1 MIFKTSAWG
10 QFISEAK
17 LTAFTRRRNSPKDLL
32 AILRPRLHAS
42 GSFWQRIFFIRF
54 TVLGSSPHG
63 DGVFGH
69 RKRSF
74 SKTLPRVDLFEHAVF
89 LLPFGRGGR
98 VKKELFENADVRPS
112 IYHLSEHA
120 LGSLG
125 IMQGHF
131 ACLFSFIEVRMSNI
145 IIEDRI
151 SLWNSEFESH
161 SVFVWTGMFLKM
173 VLLWTP
179 ISIIRMRK
187 DAFSLRSGY
196 VWTGPKKESE
206 LNDILIHFE
215 EFSNV
220 HGSDGSL
227 NATRSN
233 LAYKNCIKITLDP
246 GAIGHLVCSSLKF
259 I

>member
-1 MIFKTSAWG
+1 MLTSDRQFTTYQSMHLVLWG
-10 QFISEAK
+10 SCKGI
-17 LTAFTRRRNSPKDLL
+17 LL
-32 AILRPRLHAS
+32 
-42 GSFWQRIFFIRF
+42 
-54 TVLGSSPHG
+54 VC
-63 DGVFGH
+63 
-69 RKRSF
+69 
-74 SKTLPRVDLFEHAVF
+74 F
-89 LLPFGRGGR
+89 LLS
-98 VKKELFENADVRPS
+98 KFE
-112 IYHLSEHA
+112 
-120 LGSLG
+120 
-125 IMQGHF
+125 
-131 ACLFSFIEVRMSNI
+131 C
-145 IIEDRI
+145 RI
-151 SLWNSEFESH
+151 SLSKIEFHFGIANFESH
-161 SVFVWTGMFLKM
+161 SVFVWTGIFLEM

-246 GAIGHLVCSSLKF
+246 GAIGRLVCRSLKF